1 MERTLKAWLVVGMLL
16 GTMAYAIAEDITLTT
31 YYPSPRGVYNEL
43 RSNSTTSLAVQGG
56 TVTIGTAGGTTA
68 NLDVSGTTILRGILT
83 IQAGSPGT
91 DKVLMSDANGQARW
105 DVYIPKYE

>member
-43 RSNSTTSLAVQGG
+43 RSNNNTFLAVQGG
-56 TVTIGTAGGTTA
+56 SVGIGAA
-68 NLDVSGTTILRGILT
+68 SASAKLDVTGTTILRGTVT
-83 IQAGSPGT
+83 IQDGT
-91 DKVLMSDANGQARW
+91 QATDRVLMSDANGQARW
-105 DVYIPKYE
+105 DYYVPKYE

>member
-43 RSNSTTSLAVQGG
+43 RSNNNTFLAVDGGAVGIGSASASAYKLDVTGTTLLRG
-56 TVTIGTAGGTTA
+56 TVTIQDGT
-68 NLDVSGTTILRGILT
+68 
-83 IQAGSPGT
+83 QAT
-91 DKVLMSDANGQARW
+91 DRVLMSDANGQARW
-105 DVYIPKYE
+105 DYYVPKYE